1 MKNAQPSNST
11 TTETQPVQMVL
22 VVGAGSTR
30 AALALLRML
39 AQEQAQEAQILTGQ
53 ELALLEP
60 VTLQAQALEQM
71 PVAQAVPTEPVQ
83 QETATVRA
91 MAQERAKVQE
101 RVQRQMANRVP
112 FSSPKPRKA
121 QRRG

>member
-11 TTETQPVQMVL
+11 TTEMQSERVVV

-30 AALALLRML
+30 AALALVRIW
-39 AQEQAQEAQILTGQ
+39 AQEQGAQLVTQQ

-60 VTLQAQALEQM
+60 VTLRAQALEQM
-71 PVAQAVPTEPVQ
+71 PLAQAQPVEPVQ

-91 MAQERAKVQE
+91 MAQERAKVKA
-101 RVQRQMANRVP
+101 RAQRQMVNRVP